1 FMHDLLDD
9 DVSQAQTRKVMASLR
24 AALAEAIEREWIEVN
39 VAADVKLR
47 RGRRTSQRDK
57 IIPTKEEIRLIME
70 RAPENHRALFI
81 TAILTGMRISEL
93 RGLAWEAVDFERRI
107 ISVRQRADAYGAI
120 GAPKSRAGFRD
131 IPMAP
136 TVQRTLEDWR
146 DRGPVSDL
154 GLVFPNANG
163 KPQNYANIYNRVFR
177 PMMVELGIV
186 DENGDPKF
194 GIHALRHA
202 AASLFI
208 EQGWNPKQ
216 IQTLLGHASITM
228 TMDVYGHLFDNAE
241 EAVAMFEK
249 MEKDLMAA

>member
-1 FMHDLLDD
+1 
-9 DVSQAQTRKVMASLR
+9 
-24 AALAEAIEREWIEVN
+24 VN

-57 IIPTKEEIRLIME
+57 IIPTKDEIRLIME
-70 RAPENHRALFI
+70 RAPESHRALFV

-93 RGLAWEAVDFERRI
+93 RGLAWEAVDFERRLV
-107 ISVRQRADAYGAI
+107 SVRQRADAYGQI

-136 TVQRTLEDWR
+136 TVQRTLQEWQ
-146 DRGPVSDL
+146 GKAPESDL
-154 GLVFPNANG
+154 GLVFPNASG

-177 PMMVELGIV
+177 PMMVDLGIE
-186 DENGDPKF
+186 DEHGDPKF

-202 AASLFI
+202 VASLFI